1 MTPEREDWL
10 TTQYVWAIENE
21 RGWSDEV
28 ALSVQT
34 DNFGGFRRRTANYI
48 NTIHKLVAN
57 DHDCNKPKE
66 IEWAFIVLTL
76 WLNKGGSKYAV
87 LVDPGVLKP
96 HYAALLDGLHNKRR
110 GPHEPHETEA
120 TEAVPN
126 ETETQEEITMNQAAT
141 VAFVTKSYIYGKD
154 VEQMSEAELIDAIRS
169 VEAQIAS
176 LKMVQTPSKKIAA
189 KIAEL
194 EDMLKKIVA
203 TLDGE

>member
-1 MTPEREDWL
+1 MTPKRENWL

-28 ALSVQT
+28 SGLAQQGR
-34 DNFGGFRRRTANYI
+34 FGEFRRRTANYI
-48 NTIHKLVAN
+48 NTIHKLVAR
-57 DHDCNKPKE
+57 DHDCAKPKE
-66 IEWAFIVLTL
+66 IEWAYIVLSL
-76 WLNKGGSKYAV
+76 WLNKGGDPSKVAT
-87 LVDPGVLKP
+87 DPGVLKP
-96 HYAALLDGLHNKRR
+96 HYAELLQDVDNV
-110 GPHEPHETEA
+110 PASHETE
-120 TEAVPN
+120 VPN